1 MSGGSADPQ
10 WAPGFAA
17 WTLRTRSTDALRL
30 LEEWAREDPVAWGPA
45 HARCLALLP
54 DADPTTALRAFARVP
69 TGTLERADAFL
80 HAQLLLRAGD
90 RPGVDR
96 VLGTGLLSTP
106 EAWSLR
112 TDLANPF
119 AVDGALGDVD
129 GWLARLN
136 EPFVAAGLEPLVLDD
151 TLTGPEAAPFTWL
164 RARPTA
170 RVDASDV
177 VTVVVST
184 YRPGPDLLTAVRS
197 LIDQS
202 WPALEILLVDDASGA
217 GHDAVLDQA
226 AALDDRIR
234 IVRAERNGGTYAAR
248 NLALTLATGRYV
260 TFHDFDD
267 WAHPRRVERQV
278 AALDG
283 GRLASRSGCLRAYP
297 DLSLTYPGYGSE
309 RLNASSLLI
318 ERHPATEL
326 VGGFDLVR
334 KSADME
340 YPGRLRAARP
350 GALKDLPVAVPL
362 AVTQLRHGSLSR
374 SDAVPGWTRWNR
386 IAYRDGYREWHR
398 RISTGSASPW
408 LPLHHAAGSP
418 SGVAPPTRTFSAHG
432 DVGPA
437 PGEHL
442 DVVLL
447 ADLRTDH
454 ATLRRAAAELSTLA
468 SSGLTVGVAH
478 LDPPVRPR
486 PKVGTFDRAVAHLL
500 NDGVVRW
507 ADPDEAMSVGT
518 VLVLDPPT
526 LMLREPRP
534 VAWSVGR
541 TLLHVRSAK
550 DLVADVPAGVGPADP
565 ARLAAAAVFALG
577 APVQWRAL
585 SGDGAGLVA
594 RHSLD
599 GPGHLPWVV
608 APASS
613 AREPGSE
620 RVRVGHGVLCP
631 DPWDV
636 GPEDL
641 LAWFGDGPG
650 LDVRFAHGARA
661 AERTI
666 AGPPPPEWLF
676 LDEVDAA
683 SDPFFATSLDVMT
696 APAVCPDTVA
706 AAREAL
712 AAGAVVALPASG
724 RAVVEREDPELVA
737 LVVWLVAP
745 LGPAE
750 AVRLAQTD
758 TLPSRTALAGLAAAR
773 IRTLLPET
781 PGG

>member
-1 MSGGSADPQ
+1 
-10 WAPGFAA
+10 
-17 WTLRTRSTDALRL
+17 
-30 LEEWAREDPVAWGPA
+30 
-45 HARCLALLP
+45 
-54 DADPTTALRAFARVP
+54 
-69 TGTLERADAFL
+69 
-80 HAQLLLRAGD
+80 
-90 RPGVDR
+90 
-96 VLGTGLLSTP
+96 
-106 EAWSLR
+106 
-112 TDLANPF
+112 
-119 AVDGALGDVD
+119 
-129 GWLARLN
+129 
-136 EPFVAAGLEPLVLDD
+136 
-151 TLTGPEAAPFTWL
+151 
-164 RARPTA
+164 
-170 RVDASDV
+170 
-177 VTVVVST
+177 
-184 YRPGPDLLTAVRS
+184 
-197 LIDQS
+197 
-202 WPALEILLVDDASGA
+202 
-217 GHDAVLDQA
+217 
-226 AALDDRIR
+226 
-234 IVRAERNGGTYAAR
+234 
-248 NLALTLATGRYV
+248 
-260 TFHDFDD
+260 
-267 WAHPRRVERQV
+267 
-278 AALDG
+278 
-283 GRLASRSGCLRAYP
+283 
-297 DLSLTYPGYGSE
+297 
-309 RLNASSLLI
+309 
-318 ERHPATEL
+318 
-326 VGGFDLVR
+326 
-334 KSADME
+334 ME

-374 SDAVPGWTRWNR
+374 SDAVPRV
-386 IAYRDGYREWHR
+386 DPMEPHR
-398 RISTGSASPW
+398 
-408 LPLHHAAGSP
+408 LPGRLPRVAPPDLHRLCEPLAALHHAAGSP

-507 ADPDEAMSVGT
+507 ADPDEAISVGT

-585 SGDGAGLVA
+585 YGDGADLVA

-641 LAWFGDGPG
+641 LAWFGDDPG

-666 AGPPPPEWLF
+666 AGPPRPEWLF

-712 AAGAVVALPASG
+712 AAGAVVALPASS
-724 RAVVEREDPELVA
+724 RAIVEREDPELVA

-781 PGG
+781 PEADMADSQSPNRSRLRRAGRRALVRARVIDALPVALSRDLREARARALTGSDPDAARRTLAPLLDTGRASRRGWRLAAAAAERCGDDAGVWE